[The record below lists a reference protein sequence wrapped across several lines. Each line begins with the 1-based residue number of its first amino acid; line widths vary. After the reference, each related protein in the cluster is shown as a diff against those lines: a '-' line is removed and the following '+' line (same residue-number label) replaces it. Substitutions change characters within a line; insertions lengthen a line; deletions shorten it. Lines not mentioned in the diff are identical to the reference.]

1 MDAGFRF
8 RRRQR
13 LSRQR
18 DFDRV
23 FARRC
28 SAGDRLLVVYV
39 EANGL
44 AWSRLGLKV
53 SRRLGNAVCRN
64 RIKRRLR
71 EAFRLH
77 QHELPCGL
85 DVVCLPRAPSA
96 AEADVDDLARS
107 LQRLISEAGQKLS
120 RTVDRA

>member
-1 MDAGFRF
+1 MDEGFRF

-13 LSRQR
+13 LSRRR

-28 SAGDRLLVVYV
+28 AAGDRLLVVYV

-44 AWSRLGLKV
+44 DWSRLGLKV
-53 SRRLGNAVCRN
+53 GRRLGNAVRRN

-71 EAFRLH
+71 EAFRLS
-77 QHELPCGL
+77 QHELPAGL
-85 DVVCLPRAPSA
+85 DVVCLPQAPSA
-96 AEADVDDLARS
+96 AEAGVGDLARS
-107 LQRLISEAGQKLS
+107 LQRLISEAGRKLS
-120 RTVDRA
+120 RSVDRA